1 MSFDILSNSCP
12 FSILSSFL
20 YLKMFTVSPYSDPM
34 MVKLHSGMSR
44 HVEDPEMLWVMGPV
58 LAVVLI
64 IVIVIAILLFKR
76 YYYFTEQYTHSSST
90 ETAFCLSGHIFFF
103 AVRSR
108 LEFTAL
114 PPVRY
119 K

>member
-1 MSFDILSNSCP
+1 
-12 FSILSSFL
+12 
-20 YLKMFTVSPYSDPM
+20 MFTVSPYSDPM

-64 IVIVIAILLFKR
+64 IIIVIAILLFKR
-76 YYYFTEQYTHSSST
+76 CGTSAITLLVLFQEKCNQSSCTEIM
-90 ETAFCLSGHIFFF
+90 EKRIFHI
-103 AVRSR
+103 
-108 LEFTAL
+108 LL
-114 PPVRY
+114 